1 MSFWAYSKFA
11 KKRSK
16 YSQKRSLAIFNIFK
30 VASGDNSVFEFGHS
44 NILEDILKYVLDI
57 NSKYLESLAIANE
70 KSGVDK
76 INDFFLPKME
86 SAHGS
91 GDGDFEDIR
100 KQYEKEINLAL
111 KTRDQLH
118 SDDNFFKKKVESLRT
133 FSFYG
138 SEARSLFSERFI
150 DVLIKNLK
158 IDNFNSILFNLDIQ
172 VEEPG
177 SPGHE
182 KGSVA
187 NGKFPSNFD
196 GNTLYLGRIF
206 IRVNRHKI
214 NFSDTLD
221 TITHELKHTMQYAGS
236 LSSETTH
243 NETSFGVPSKSKT
256 YDKRRKYFE
265 DEKSKLNRENLEKN
279 NIFTEE
285 QLDVIMDGVNKGN
298 DNLKKL
304 YDKYEEDNRGKP
316 GFSPGSRI
324 EKSRAPLIIST
335 DQFDIAIESS
345 GIAEVKKK
353 GDQRM
358 QDDPFIDEDIKEVK
372 NFMLGSGVNMKD
384 GISIS
389 GAQHNI
395 IPAEFYTNLSGK
407 IVNFRKDI
415 YNIILQSRKIVEM
428 EADIT
433 TRKIMLLNFL
443 YKNTDSIDTK
453 NYISNLP
460 YMDHLDDP
468 FASRSEIGG
477 SVRSIN
483 THISSAISQYAFD
496 SIKHKML
503 NFEDFKSRLNI
514 INDEKLR
521 SQVWES
527 FSKQAEKLYRK
538 ELSKILSAAR
548 SDAEEVI
555 SILEG
560 GELSERSFFRY
571 FENNKGNL

>member
-1 MSFWAYSKFA
+1 MSFWAYSKFT

-16 YSQKRSLAIFNIFK
+16 CSQKRSLAIFNIFK
-30 VASGDNSVFEFGHS
+30 VASGDNSVFELGHS

-57 NSKYLESLAIANE
+57 NHKYLKSLAIANE
-70 KSGVDK
+70 KSGIDN

-91 GDGDFEDIR
+91 GDFEDIR

-111 KTRDQLH
+111 KTKDQLH
-118 SDDNFFKKKVESLRT
+118 SDDNFFNQKVKSLRT

-150 DVLIKNLK
+150 NVLIKNLK
-158 IDNFNSILFNLDIQ
+158 IDDFDSILFNLDIQ
-172 VEEPG
+172 VREPG
-177 SPGHE
+177 DPGHE

-187 NGKFPSNFD
+187 NGKFPCNFD

-206 IRVNRHKI
+206 IRVNRYKV

-236 LSSETTH
+236 LSSETTP
-243 NETSFGVPSKSKT
+243 NKNSFGVPSKPKT

-358 QDDPFIDEDIKEVK
+358 QDDPFIDEDIKEVR
-372 NFMLGSGVNMKD
+372 NFMLGSGVKMKD
-384 GISIS
+384 GTSIS

-433 TRKIMLLNFL
+433 TRKIMLLSFL
-443 YKNTDSIDTK
+443 YKNTKSIDVK
-453 NYISNLP
+453 KYISNLP
-460 YMDHLDDP
+460 YMNHLDDP
-468 FASRSEIGG
+468 FASRSGVGG

-527 FSKQAEKLYRK
+527 FSKQAGKLYRK

-560 GELSERSFFRY
+560 GELSERSFFKY
-571 FENNKGNL
+571 FEKNKGNL

>member
-16 YSQKRSLAIFNIFK
+16 CSQKRSLAIFNIFK
-30 VASGDNSVFEFGHS
+30 VASGDNSVFELGHS

-76 INDFFLPKME
+76 INDFFLPKLE
-86 SAHGS
+86 AAHRS
-91 GDGDFEDIR
+91 GDEDFENIQA
-100 KQYEKEINLAL
+100 QYEEEINTAL
-111 KTRDQLH
+111 KERYRLH
-118 SDDNFFKKKVESLRT
+118 SDDNFFKQKVESLRT

-150 DVLIKNLK
+150 NILIKNLK
-158 IDNFNSILFNLDIQ
+158 INDFDSILFNLDIQ
-172 VEEPG
+172 VKEPA

-182 KGSVA
+182 KGYVA

-196 GNTLYLGRIF
+196 GSTLYLGRIF
-206 IRVNRHKI
+206 IRVNRYKI

-236 LSSETTH
+236 LSSES
-243 NETSFGVPSKSKT
+243 TSNDIPFGLPSGSKT

-265 DEKSKLNRENLEKN
+265 DEKNKISREMLNKN

-285 QLDVIMDGVNKGN
+285 QLDILIDGFKKGN
-298 DNLKKL
+298 DDLKKL

-324 EKSRAPLIIST
+324 EKSKAPLIIGT
-335 DQFDIAIESS
+335 DQFDIAIEST
-345 GIAEVKKK
+345 GFAEVKKK

-358 QDDPFIDEDIKEVK
+358 QDDPFIDEDIKEVR
-372 NFMLGSGVNMKD
+372 NFMLGSGAKMKD
-384 GISIS
+384 KPNIG

-407 IVNFRKDI
+407 IVSFRKDI
-415 YNIILQSRKIVEM
+415 YNIILESRKIVEM

-433 TRKIMLLNFL
+433 TRKIMLLSFL
-443 YKNTDSIDTK
+443 YKNTKSIDVK
-453 NYISNLP
+453 KYISNLP

-468 FASRSEIGG
+468 FASRSGVGG

-496 SIKHKML
+496 SIKHEML
-503 NFEDFKSRLNI
+503 KFDDFKSRLSLISN
-514 INDEKLR
+514 EKLR